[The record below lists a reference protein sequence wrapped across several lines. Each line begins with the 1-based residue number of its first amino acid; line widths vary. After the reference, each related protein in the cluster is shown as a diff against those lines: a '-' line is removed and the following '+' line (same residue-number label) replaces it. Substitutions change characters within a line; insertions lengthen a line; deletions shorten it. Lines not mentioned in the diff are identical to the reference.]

1 MGLQHQRRRQLPNEE
16 FCLLQSAGQYL
27 VQRLRRDVYLTELP
41 AKQTTGNI
49 INRVGQRAG
58 LFGIGS
64 GFLNE
69 RTDGFDEQVSFG
81 LSRRIIRIF
90 NRALI

>member
-1 MGLQHQRRRQLPNEE
+1 MGLQHRTQRQILNEE
-16 FCLLQSAGQYL
+16 VCLLHSAGQYL
-27 VQRLRRDVYLTELP
+27 VQRLQRDVYLTEIQ
-41 AKQTTGNI
+41 ATQTAGNS

-81 LSRRIIRIF
+81 LSRRVIRIF